1 MGMTKTPSIHSCEL
15 NEEWNINNLS
25 NQIMDKAI
33 SDGFVFNKLC
43 VDETTCSNSSLFDI
57 LFNTR
62 LESHHQHLMFHIMS
76 ADNYNNFECSAVFL
90 EDYGRGYDT
99 ISSRHRQCPSTSSG
113 SIFYS
118 SWLARK
124 CLVISA
130 GNKRSKTYHQQNV
143 EYDGNDIDPKSDEQ
157 GSQGIDVKSAMEI
170 DTDKQHDDQTVLEPV
185 KRINEK
191 LKEKTDDKIYHLYMG
206 ISDINNYQEFYEQT
220 NIVQGNTNSNLVRNK
235 ETEDTEYKI
244 VAFEYRN
251 VERRVLLNRDIRFG
265 QMLYELK
272 IELGLPASAS
282 LGLVNAAKGCIIVG
296 FKANALWKFDDA
308 EEPKYRV
315 IIDPDISE

>member
-1 MGMTKTPSIHSCEL
+1 MLMKKICQFS
-15 NEEWNINNLS
+15 
-25 NQIMDKAI
+25 
-33 SDGFVFNKLC
+33 
-43 VDETTCSNSSLFDI
+43 DI
-57 LFNTR
+57 LDIKHNELQHQ
-62 LESHHQHLMFHIMS
+62 LEQHQHQLKESFIQKVIDKEAELKETKRKQIMS

-235 ETEDTEYKI
+235 DEH
-244 VAFEYRN
+244 R
-251 VERRVLLNRDIRFG
+251 L
-265 QMLYELK
+265 
-272 IELGLPASAS
+272 
-282 LGLVNAAKGCIIVG
+282 
-296 FKANALWKFDDA
+296 ALF
-308 EEPKYRV
+308 
-315 IIDPDISE
+315 

>member
-1 MGMTKTPSIHSCEL
+1 MLMKKICQFS
-15 NEEWNINNLS
+15 
-25 NQIMDKAI
+25 
-33 SDGFVFNKLC
+33 
-43 VDETTCSNSSLFDI
+43 DI
-57 LFNTR
+57 LDIKHNELQHQ
-62 LESHHQHLMFHIMS
+62 LEQHQHQLKESFIQKVIDKEAELKETKRKQIMS

-235 ETEDTEYKI
+235 GNSK
-244 VAFEYRN
+244 R
-251 VERRVLLNRDIRFG
+251 
-265 QMLYELK
+265 
-272 IELGLPASAS
+272 LGCE
-282 LGLVNAAKGCIIVG
+282 NKQT
-296 FKANALWKFDDA
+296 NLW
-308 EEPKYRV
+308 R
-315 IIDPDISE
+315 ICLIDLSYH